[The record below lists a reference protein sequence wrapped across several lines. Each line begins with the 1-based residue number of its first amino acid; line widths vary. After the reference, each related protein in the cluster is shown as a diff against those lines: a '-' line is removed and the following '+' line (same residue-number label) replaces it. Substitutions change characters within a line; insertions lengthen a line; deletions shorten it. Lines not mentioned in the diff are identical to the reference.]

1 MERGEEMNQ
10 PRIKLIEELMQEA
23 RSVEMETSHY
33 NVNFNLQKLARTI
46 QSLLDALLKNQI

>member
-1 MERGEEMNQ
+1 MNQ